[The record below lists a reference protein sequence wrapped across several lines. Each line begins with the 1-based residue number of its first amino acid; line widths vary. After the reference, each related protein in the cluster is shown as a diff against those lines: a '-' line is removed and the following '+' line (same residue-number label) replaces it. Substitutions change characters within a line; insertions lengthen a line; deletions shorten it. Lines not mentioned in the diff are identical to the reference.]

1 MSIAHSARIH
11 PTAVIAPDADIGD
24 DVDIGPFVVVEG
36 AVRIGPGCVLRPYVH
51 LCGPLTMGREN
62 LICSGAVLGERPQHL
77 NYHGEPTGVEI
88 GDDNIFREHVTVHRG
103 TAHSWATR
111 IGNHNYLMANSH
123 VGHDCRIG
131 NHCIITNGALIGGH
145 AILEDNSYLSGNSA
159 VHQFVRIGRLAMLS
173 GCSAS
178 TKDIPPFVVTQGIDA
193 TVGVNLVGMRRAGM
207 SNDQLNAVRQA
218 YRIIFRDGL
227 ILPAAIARL
236 ERELGGVD
244 VIQEM
249 IAFLKNCHKGVN
261 PIRSRHADAA

>member
-1 MSIAHSARIH
+1 MSISPSARIH
-11 PTAVIAPDADIGD
+11 PTAVISAEAEVADN
-24 DVDIGPFVVVEG
+24 VEIGPFAVLEG
-36 AVRIGPGCVLRPYVH
+36 RVRIGPDCVIRPH
-51 LCGPLTMGREN
+51 ALLCGPLTLGRGN
-62 LICSGAVLGERPQHL
+62 RVFSGAILGEAPQHL
-77 NYHGEPTGVEI
+77 KYDNEPTSTEI
-88 GDDNIFREHVTVHRG
+88 GDFNTFREHVTVHRG